1 MTVVRFLHIL
11 ALALFVGG
19 QLALVVVVVPVMR
32 RRGDDE
38 AMRAMGMRFG
48 IASVAALVVLLATGA
63 IMASDLDRWDDG
75 TLQIKLA
82 LVGVVLALT
91 SLHAV
96 LPNRRALSI
105 AVFALSLAIV
115 WLGVSLAH

>member
-19 QLALVVVVVPVMR
+19 QIALVAVVVPVMR
-32 RRGDDE
+32 RRGGDE

-91 SLHAV
+91 ALHAV

>member
-19 QLALVVVVVPVMR
+19 QLALVAVIVPVMR

-75 TLQIKLA
+75 TLQVKLA

-91 SLHAV
+91 ALHAV

>member
-19 QLALVVVVVPVMR
+19 QIALVAVVVPVMR

-91 SLHAV
+91 TLHAV